1 MGKKVVA
8 IVGSYRRRG
17 TVDTAVAAVLEGA
30 RMRGASTKTIYL
42 TEQHLEFC
50 TNCRSCGQTPGTVRG
65 KCLLKDDL
73 DGIVTEIESAD
84 AIVLGSPVNCGNVT
98 AIFRQFMERLGGCCY
113 WPWGQAA
120 PRQRSRERRLK
131 AVLIASSAMPS
142 VMMGLF
148 TGAASALRMTAKILG
163 AKPVASLWLGMK
175 AGNPHHELS
184 RRTLAKAERL
194 GMKLA

>member
-50 TNCRSCGQTPGTVRG
+50 TNCRSCGQTSGPERG
-65 KCLLKDDL
+65 KCLLKDDM
-73 DGIVTEIESAD
+73 DGIVAEIESAD

-98 AIFRQFMERLGGCCY
+98 AIFRQFMERQLGCYY
-113 WPWGQAA
+113 WPWGQASPE
-120 PRQRSRERRLK
+120 PRRRERRLK

-142 VMMGLF
+142 LMMLLF

-163 AKPVASLWLGMK
+163 AKPVGSLWLGMR
-175 AGNPHHELS
+175 AGDPHHELS
-184 RRTLAKAERL
+184 RRTLARAERL